1 MPISPNFTSV
11 YSRDWELNFTH
22 CTPNGYLK
30 YTDLCNLLQLTAGDH
45 ADIGG
50 ISFTDM
56 QTAQS
61 GVGIKQDE
69 IGD

>member
-1 MPISPNFTSV
+1 MPISSNFTSI

-45 ADIGG
+45 ADIG
-50 ISFTDM
+50 DV
-56 QTAQS
+56 A
-61 GVGIKQDE
+61 VDV
-69 IGD
+69 